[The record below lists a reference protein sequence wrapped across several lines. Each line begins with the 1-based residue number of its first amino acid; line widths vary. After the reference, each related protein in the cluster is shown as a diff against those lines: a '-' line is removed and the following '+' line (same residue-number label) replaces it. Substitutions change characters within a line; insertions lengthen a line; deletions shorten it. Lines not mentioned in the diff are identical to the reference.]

1 MTLYTEDHVLML
13 EKGDITCEDF
23 EAALCDYADGDLP
36 RSLKAKIDDHACRCE
51 QCAELK
57 RSYLMTV
64 KLASLLRDEAPVE
77 LDIQNRLREA
87 LNKRLNL
94 SLEPAHVDEQLN

>member
-13 EKGDITCEDF
+13 EKGDLSCEDF

-51 QCAELK
+51 HCAEMK
-57 RSYLMTV
+57 KTYLLTV
-64 KLASLLRDEAPVE
+64 KVAALLRDETPADCGV
-77 LDIQNRLREA
+77 QNRLREA

-94 SLEPAHVDEQLN
+94 VIPSISAEELLN